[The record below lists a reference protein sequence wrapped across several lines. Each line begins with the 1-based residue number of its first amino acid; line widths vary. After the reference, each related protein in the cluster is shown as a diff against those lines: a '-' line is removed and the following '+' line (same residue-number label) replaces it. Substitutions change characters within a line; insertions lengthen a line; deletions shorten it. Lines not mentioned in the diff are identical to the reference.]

1 MSTLLVVLKIHKID
15 ELYISSKLSFLNT
28 LKFNQLSYQIFNILC
43 EDLDLTKNN
52 SNSFKKD
59 IIKLEKYFNLDIS
72 VILAGSLKLKEILK
86 NTFKASDGVSGS
98 IRTCLSNLKD
108 SKLKILLDIFLSPF

>member
-1 MSTLLVVLKIHKID
+1 MTTLLRVLRIHKID

-28 LKFNQLSYQIFNILC
+28 LKFNQLSYHIFNFLC

-59 IIKLEKYFNLDIS
+59 IIKLENYFNLDIS
-72 VILAGSLKLKEILK
+72 VILAGPLKLKEILK
-86 NTFKASDGVSGS
+86 NTFNTRDGESDS

-108 SKLKILLDIFLSPF
+108 SKLKNLLDILLSPF